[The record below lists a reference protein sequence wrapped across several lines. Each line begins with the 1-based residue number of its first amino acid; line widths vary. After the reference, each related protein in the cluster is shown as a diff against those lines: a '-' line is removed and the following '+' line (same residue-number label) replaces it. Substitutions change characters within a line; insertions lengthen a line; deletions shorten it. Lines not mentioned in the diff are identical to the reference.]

1 MNPVE
6 RALYQELT
14 QLLDRLAGSVPEGSL
29 DKIRAANPTL
39 RARLD
44 DADTNLAQARESPT
58 RTRIWHRPAS
68 RCSRPTAAGGARW
81 RTSRTSGRSAPGGQP
96 RPKSRPS
103 RPRRSPPEP
112 TRSAVYAT
120 RMASKRCQ

>member
-39 RARLD
+39 RTRLD
-44 DADTNLAQARESPT
+44 DA
-58 RTRIWHRPAS
+58 
-68 RCSRPTAAGGARW
+68 
-81 RTSRTSGRSAPGGQP
+81 
-96 RPKSRPS
+96 
-103 RPRRSPPEP
+103 
-112 TRSAVYAT
+112 
-120 RMASKRCQ
+120 ASKHTVEWQWIKGHAGHEVQDIVDKTARKIAKTGKVDQETLDEAALGIGIVEI

>member
-39 RARLD
+39 RTRLD
-44 DADTNLAQARESPT
+44 DADTNLAQARESLLE
-58 RTRIWHRPAS
+58 AY
-68 RCSRPTAAGGARW
+68 GRW
-81 RTSRTSGRSAPGGQP
+81 RRALEDIENLWALGAWRSATAE
-96 RPKSRPS
+96 
-103 RPRRSPPEP
+103 EP
-112 TRSAVYAT
+112 AEQAP
-120 RMASKRCQ
+120 ALAA